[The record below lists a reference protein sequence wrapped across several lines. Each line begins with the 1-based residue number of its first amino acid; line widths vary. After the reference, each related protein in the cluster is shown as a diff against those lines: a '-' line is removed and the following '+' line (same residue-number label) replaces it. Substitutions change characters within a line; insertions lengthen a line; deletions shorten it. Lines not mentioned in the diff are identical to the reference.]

1 MVSNMNLQEYI
12 KLLEA
17 QDYEGMFNSLFDYID
32 QNQSFDQYKKET
44 VKDKIKTNI
53 RWTRSKLRK
62 NDRIV
67 WFLRLLRYAWA
78 LNLGIP
84 PEQALQDL
92 NRRAKTNYT
101 RYDLMAYDSPTR
113 IQQQLAARLEH
124 FFSMQIPEIDR
135 YVFDKQTPN
144 QVIDHFQKIENQ
156 EQSSI
161 GDDADAKEWA
171 KDEQLIEQHSDDDV
185 IMKFPDGYCWVDLNT
200 PADDDEGKAMGHCG
214 NRASYKSDETILSLR
229 KSVNYQ
235 GKKWWRPVCT
245 FILDGNRFLGEMKGR
260 SNDKPAARY
269 HPYIIALLKSKYV
282 EGIKGGGYMPRNN
295 FSLND
300 LDDSQLNELIEMKP
314 ELGGL
319 LPLYRK
325 EGMTS
330 RVEDMIDRSLESL
343 NISTYGV
350 RYDKS
355 KKQFKVAS
363 WRDFESFIRS
373 HDDGVVQDIL
383 EIAQGEAEWQLG
395 SNTAQAF
402 KETVLKLPERWQTK
416 FMQRAAQDDIDDA
429 CKVLISRNDDWYQI
443 FQEQRQN
450 DSEIRDQA
458 WERLLEYVEIGWPT
472 SSNADLNIPYKDV
485 ESLRAFVT
493 GDSEVIA
500 TISERKM
507 VDIATDDYDDDYYI
521 AQKISEYDWD
531 GFDNYD
537 AEWYTEQRQQD
548 DLIDGDGND
557 TWLAD
562 LDTDIDSVFIKPYLE
577 RLQGYSMSKIQ
588 DPRQGEL
595 LEAIK
600 RLRQLAGVVVETI
613 QPEQIDTICA
623 MADLAQ
629 AKTAALNL
637 IFANVTNNP
646 TRRADLRD
654 KVMSSGTTDQLRQI
668 LWNVLMSN
676 AGFKTGINTTKGRKG
691 ITYGR

>member
-1 MVSNMNLQEYI
+1 MNLQEYI
-12 KLLEA
+12 NLLEA
-17 QDYEGMFNSLFDYID
+17 QDYEGMFRAFLDSDA
-32 QNQSFDQYKKET
+32 
-44 VKDKIKTNI
+44 VKNLPDGGTSI
-53 RWTRSKLRK
+53 RNEVKNCISWARRILKK

-67 WFLRLLRYAWA
+67 WFLRWARVILRQQAKDSIDA
-78 LNLGIP
+78 AMAELNKSL
-84 PEQALQDL
+84 
-92 NRRAKTNYT
+92 KTNYT
-101 RYDLMAYDSPTR
+101 RADVMSIRTMESS
-113 IQQQLAARLEH
+113 LEH
-124 FFSMQIPEIDR
+124 FMQSDVRAIQNTI
-135 YVFDKQTPN
+135 FDKQTPAKLF
-144 QVIDHFQKIENQ
+144 DTLRELENQ
-156 EQSSI
+156 HVSKA
-161 GDDADAKEWA
+161 GDDVDAKNWA
-171 KDEQLIEQHSDDDV
+171 EDKQLIEQHSDDDV

-200 PADDDEGKAMGHCG
+200 PADNDEGKAMGHCG

-245 FILDGNRFLGEMKGR
+245 FILDGNRYLGEMKGR
-260 SNDKPAARY
+260 ANKKPQVRY

-282 EGIKGGGYMPRNN
+282 EGIKGGGFMPGNN
-295 FSLND
+295 FSLDD
-300 LDDSQLNELIEMKP
+300 LDDSQRNELIEMKP

-355 KKQFKVAS
+355 KKEFKVAS
-363 WRDFESFIRS
+363 WRDFERFIRS

-383 EIAQGEAEWQLG
+383 DIAQGEAEWQLG

-402 KETVLKLPERWQTK
+402 KTAVLKLPERWQTK

-458 WERLLEYVEIGWPT
+458 WERLLEYVKIGWPT
-472 SSNADLNIPYKDV
+472 SSGADLNIPYKDV

-500 TISERKM
+500 TISERQM
-507 VDIATDDYDDDYYI
+507 VYIATATEEYDDEDYYR
-521 AQKISEYDWD
+521 AQKISRYDWD
-531 GFDNYD
+531 GFDYDD
-537 AEWYTEQRQQD
+537 AEYYVEQRQED

-557 TWLAD
+557 TWLD
-562 LDTDIDSVFIKPYLE
+562 GLDTDMDSVFIKPYLE
-577 RLQGYSMSKIQ
+577 RLQGYSTSKIP

-595 LEAIK
+595 LESIR
-600 RLRQLAGVVVETI
+600 RLRQLAGLVDKPV
-613 QPEQIDTICA
+613 
-623 MADLAQ
+623 
-629 AKTAALNL
+629 LN
-637 IFANVTNNP
+637 
-646 TRRADLRD
+646 
-654 KVMSSGTTDQLRQI
+654 G
-668 LWNVLMSN
+668 
-676 AGFKTGINTTKGRKG
+676 
-691 ITYGR
+691 

>member
-1 MVSNMNLQEYI
+1 MNLQEYI
-12 KLLEA
+12 NLLEA
-17 QDYEGMFNSLFDYID
+17 QDYEGMFRAFLDSDA
-32 QNQSFDQYKKET
+32 
-44 VKDKIKTNI
+44 VKNLPDGGTSI
-53 RWTRSKLRK
+53 RNEVKNCISWARRILKK

-67 WFLRLLRYAWA
+67 WFLRWARVILRQQAKDSIDA
-78 LNLGIP
+78 AMAELNKSL
-84 PEQALQDL
+84 
-92 NRRAKTNYT
+92 KTNYT
-101 RYDLMAYDSPTR
+101 RADVMSIRTMESS
-113 IQQQLAARLEH
+113 LEH
-124 FFSMQIPEIDR
+124 FMQSDVRAIQNT
-135 YVFDKQTPN
+135 VFDKQTPAKLF
-144 QVIDHFQKIENQ
+144 DTLRELENQ
-156 EQSSI
+156 HVSKA
-161 GDDADAKEWA
+161 GDDHDAKEWA
-171 KDEQLIEQHSDDDV
+171 EDKQLIEQHSDDDV

-229 KSVNYQ
+229 KNVNYQ

-245 FILDGNRFLGEMKGR
+245 FILDGNRYLGEMKGR
-260 SNDKPAARY
+260 GNDKPAARY

-295 FSLND
+295 FSLDD
-300 LDDSQLNELIEMKP
+300 LDDSQRNELIEMKP

-350 RYDKS
+350 TYDKS

-363 WRDFESFIRS
+363 WRDFERFIRS

-383 EIAQGEAEWQLG
+383 DIAQGEAEWQLG

-458 WERLLEYVEIGWPT
+458 WERLLEYVKIGWPT
-472 SSNADLNIPYKDV
+472 SSNAALNIPYKDV

-500 TISERKM
+500 TISEREM
-507 VDIATDDYDDDYYI
+507 VDIATATDEYDDDYYI

-537 AEWYTEQRQQD
+537 AEYYVEQRQQD
-548 DLIDGDGND
+548 DLIDGDGHD
-557 TWLAD
+557 TWLD
-562 LDTDIDSVFIKPYLE
+562 GLDTDIDSVFIKPYLE

-595 LEAIK
+595 LESIR
-600 RLRQLAGVVVETI
+600 RLRQLAGLVDK
-613 QPEQIDTICA
+613 PF
-623 MADLAQ
+623 
-629 AKTAALNL
+629 LN
-637 IFANVTNNP
+637 A
-646 TRRADLRD
+646 
-654 KVMSSGTTDQLRQI
+654 
-668 LWNVLMSN
+668 
-676 AGFKTGINTTKGRKG
+676 
-691 ITYGR
+691 

>member
-1 MVSNMNLQEYI
+1 MNLQEYI
-12 KLLEA
+12 NLLEA
-17 QDYEGMFNSLFDYID
+17 QDYEGMFRAFLDSDA
-32 QNQSFDQYKKET
+32 
-44 VKDKIKTNI
+44 VKNLPDGGTSI
-53 RWTRSKLRK
+53 RNEVKNCISWARRILKK

-67 WFLRLLRYAWA
+67 WFLRWARVILRQQAKDSIDA
-78 LNLGIP
+78 AMAELNKSL
-84 PEQALQDL
+84 
-92 NRRAKTNYT
+92 KTNYT
-101 RYDLMAYDSPTR
+101 RADVMSIRTMESS
-113 IQQQLAARLEH
+113 LEH
-124 FFSMQIPEIDR
+124 FMQSDVRAIQNM
-135 YVFDKQTPN
+135 VFDKQTPAKLF
-144 QVIDHFQKIENQ
+144 DTLRELENQ
-156 EQSSI
+156 HVSKA
-161 GDDADAKEWA
+161 GDDHDAKEWA
-171 KDEQLIEQHSDDDV
+171 EDKQLIEQHSDDDV

-260 SNDKPAARY
+260 GNDKPAARY

-295 FSLND
+295 FSLDD
-300 LDDSQLNELIEMKP
+300 LDDSQRNELIEMKP

-343 NISTYGV
+343 NISTHGV
-350 RYDKS
+350 SYDKS

-363 WRDFESFIRS
+363 WRDFERFIRS

-383 EIAQGEAEWQLG
+383 DIAQGEAEWQLG

-402 KETVLKLPERWQTK
+402 KETVLELPERWQTK

-443 FQEQRQN
+443 FQEMRKN

-458 WERLLEYVEIGWPT
+458 WERLLEYVKIGWPT

-500 TISERKM
+500 TISEREM
-507 VDIATDDYDDDYYI
+507 VDIATATDEYDDDYYI

-531 GFDNYD
+531 GFDSYD
-537 AEWYTEQRQQD
+537 AEYYVEQRQQD

-557 TWLAD
+557 TWLAG

-577 RLQGYSMSKIQ
+577 RLQGYSTSKIQ

-595 LEAIK
+595 LESIR
-600 RLRQLAGVVVETI
+600 RLRQLAGLVDKPV
-613 QPEQIDTICA
+613 
-623 MADLAQ
+623 
-629 AKTAALNL
+629 LN
-637 IFANVTNNP
+637 
-646 TRRADLRD
+646 
-654 KVMSSGTTDQLRQI
+654 G
-668 LWNVLMSN
+668 
-676 AGFKTGINTTKGRKG
+676 
-691 ITYGR
+691 

>member
-1 MVSNMNLQEYI
+1 MNLQEYI
-12 KLLEA
+12 NLLEA
-17 QDYEGMFNSLFDYID
+17 QDYEGMFRAFLDSDA
-32 QNQSFDQYKKET
+32 
-44 VKDKIKTNI
+44 VKNLPDGGTSI
-53 RWTRSKLRK
+53 RNEVKNCISWARRILKK

-67 WFLRLLRYAWA
+67 WFLRWARVILRQQAKDSIDA
-78 LNLGIP
+78 AMAELNKSL
-84 PEQALQDL
+84 
-92 NRRAKTNYT
+92 KTNYT
-101 RYDLMAYDSPTR
+101 RADVMSIRTMESS
-113 IQQQLAARLEH
+113 LEH
-124 FFSMQIPEIDR
+124 FMQSDVRAIQNM
-135 YVFDKQTPN
+135 VFDKQTPAKLF
-144 QVIDHFQKIENQ
+144 DTLRELENQ
-156 EQSSI
+156 HVSKA
-161 GDDADAKEWA
+161 GDDHDAKEWA
-171 KDEQLIEQHSDDDV
+171 EDKQLIEQHSDDDV

-229 KSVNYQ
+229 KNVNYQ

-245 FILDGNRFLGEMKGR
+245 FILDGNRYLGEMKGR
-260 SNDKPAARY
+260 GNDKPAARY

-295 FSLND
+295 FSLDD
-300 LDDSQLNELIEMKP
+300 LDDSQRNELIEMKP

-343 NISTYGV
+343 NISTNGV
-350 RYDKS
+350 TYDKS

-363 WRDFESFIRS
+363 WRDFGRFIRS

-383 EIAQGEAEWQLG
+383 DIAQGEAEWQLG

-402 KETVLKLPERWQTK
+402 KYTVLKLPERWQTK

-458 WERLLEYVEIGWPT
+458 WERLLEYVKIGWPT
-472 SSNADLNIPYKDV
+472 SSNAALNIPYKDV

-500 TISERKM
+500 TISEREM
-507 VDIATDDYDDDYYI
+507 VDIATATDEYDDDYYV

-531 GFDNYD
+531 GFDSYD
-537 AEWYTEQRQQD
+537 AEWYTEQREQD
-548 DLIDGDGND
+548 NLIDGDGHD
-557 TWLAD
+557 TWLD
-562 LDTDIDSVFIKPYLE
+562 GLDTDIDSVFIKPYLE
-577 RLQGYSMSKIQ
+577 RLQGYSTSKIQ

-595 LEAIK
+595 LESIR
-600 RLRQLAGVVVETI
+600 RLRQLAGLVDKPV
-613 QPEQIDTICA
+613 
-623 MADLAQ
+623 
-629 AKTAALNL
+629 LN
-637 IFANVTNNP
+637 
-646 TRRADLRD
+646 
-654 KVMSSGTTDQLRQI
+654 G
-668 LWNVLMSN
+668 
-676 AGFKTGINTTKGRKG
+676 
-691 ITYGR
+691 

>member
-1 MVSNMNLQEYI
+1 MNLQEYI
-12 KLLEA
+12 NLLEA
-17 QDYEGMFNSLFDYID
+17 QDYEGMFRAFLDSDA
-32 QNQSFDQYKKET
+32 
-44 VKDKIKTNI
+44 VKNLPDGGTSI
-53 RWTRSKLRK
+53 RNEVKNCISWARRILKK

-67 WFLRLLRYAWA
+67 WFLRWARVILRQQAKDSIDA
-78 LNLGIP
+78 AMAELNKSL
-84 PEQALQDL
+84 
-92 NRRAKTNYT
+92 KTNYT
-101 RYDLMAYDSPTR
+101 RADVMSIRTMESS
-113 IQQQLAARLEH
+113 LEH
-124 FFSMQIPEIDR
+124 FMQSDVRAIQNM
-135 YVFDKQTPN
+135 VFDKQTPAKLF
-144 QVIDHFQKIENQ
+144 DTLRELENQ
-156 EQSSI
+156 HVSKA
-161 GDDADAKEWA
+161 GDDHDAKEWA
-171 KDEQLIEQHSDDDV
+171 EDKQLIEQHSDDDV

-229 KSVNYQ
+229 KNVNYQ

-245 FILDGNRFLGEMKGR
+245 FILDGNRYLGEMKGR
-260 SNDKPAARY
+260 GNDKPAARY

-295 FSLND
+295 FSLDD
-300 LDDSQLNELIEMKP
+300 LDDSQRNELIEMKP

-343 NISTYGV
+343 NISTNGV
-350 RYDKS
+350 TYDKS

-363 WRDFESFIRS
+363 WRDFGRFIRS

-383 EIAQGEAEWQLG
+383 DIAQGEAEWQLG

-402 KETVLKLPERWQTK
+402 KYTVLKLPERWQTK

-458 WERLLEYVEIGWPT
+458 WERLLGYVKIGWPT

-500 TISERKM
+500 TISEREM
-507 VDIATDDYDDDYYI
+507 VDIATATDEYDDDYYV

-531 GFDNYD
+531 GFDSYD

-548 DLIDGDGND
+548 DLIDGDGHD
-557 TWLAD
+557 TWLD
-562 LDTDIDSVFIKPYLE
+562 GLDTDIDSVFIKPYLE
-577 RLQGYSMSKIQ
+577 RLQGYSTSKIQ

-595 LEAIK
+595 LESIR
-600 RLRQLAGVVVETI
+600 RLRQLAGLVDKPV
-613 QPEQIDTICA
+613 
-623 MADLAQ
+623 
-629 AKTAALNL
+629 LN
-637 IFANVTNNP
+637 
-646 TRRADLRD
+646 
-654 KVMSSGTTDQLRQI
+654 G
-668 LWNVLMSN
+668 
-676 AGFKTGINTTKGRKG
+676 
-691 ITYGR
+691 

>member
-1 MVSNMNLQEYI
+1 MNLQEYI
-12 KLLEA
+12 NLLEA
-17 QDYEGMFNSLFDYID
+17 QDYEGMFRAFLDSDA
-32 QNQSFDQYKKET
+32 
-44 VKDKIKTNI
+44 VKNLPDGGTSI
-53 RWTRSKLRK
+53 RNEVKNCISWARRILKK

-67 WFLRLLRYAWA
+67 WFLRWARVILRQQAKDSIDA
-78 LNLGIP
+78 AMAELNKSL
-84 PEQALQDL
+84 
-92 NRRAKTNYT
+92 KTNYT
-101 RYDLMAYDSPTR
+101 RADVMSIRTMESS
-113 IQQQLAARLEH
+113 LEH
-124 FFSMQIPEIDR
+124 FMQSDVRAIQNM
-135 YVFDKQTPN
+135 VFDKQTPAKLF
-144 QVIDHFQKIENQ
+144 DTLRELENQ
-156 EQSSI
+156 HVSKA
-161 GDDADAKEWA
+161 GDDHDAKEWA
-171 KDEQLIEQHSDDDV
+171 EDKQLIEQHSDDDV

-229 KSVNYQ
+229 KIVNYQ

-260 SNDKPAARY
+260 GNDKPAARY

-295 FSLND
+295 FSLDD
-300 LDDSQLNELIEMKP
+300 LDDSQRNELIEMKP

-343 NISTYGV
+343 NISNVVT
-350 RYDKS
+350 YDKS
-355 KKQFKVAS
+355 KKQFEVAS
-363 WRDFESFIRS
+363 WRDFERFIRA
-373 HDDGVVQDIL
+373 HDDGVVKDIL
-383 EIAQGEAEWQLG
+383 DIAQGEAEWQLG

-458 WERLLEYVEIGWPT
+458 WERLLEYVKIGWPT
-472 SSNADLNIPYKDV
+472 SSNANLNIPYKDV

-500 TISERKM
+500 TISEREM
-507 VDIATDDYDDDYYI
+507 VDIATATDEYDNDYYI

-531 GFDNYD
+531 GFDSDD
-537 AEWYTEQRQQD
+537 AEYYVEQRQQD

-557 TWLAD
+557 TWLAG

-595 LEAIK
+595 LESIR
-600 RLRQLAGVVVETI
+600 RLRQLAGLVDKPV
-613 QPEQIDTICA
+613 
-623 MADLAQ
+623 
-629 AKTAALNL
+629 LN
-637 IFANVTNNP
+637 
-646 TRRADLRD
+646 
-654 KVMSSGTTDQLRQI
+654 G
-668 LWNVLMSN
+668 
-676 AGFKTGINTTKGRKG
+676 
-691 ITYGR
+691 

>member
-1 MVSNMNLQEYI
+1 MNLQEYI
-12 KLLEA
+12 NLLEA
-17 QDYEGMFNSLFDYID
+17 QDYEGMFRAFLDSDA
-32 QNQSFDQYKKET
+32 
-44 VKDKIKTNI
+44 VKNLPDGGTSI
-53 RWTRSKLRK
+53 RNEVKNCISWARRILKK

-67 WFLRLLRYAWA
+67 WFLRWARVILRQQAKDSIDA
-78 LNLGIP
+78 AMAELNKSL
-84 PEQALQDL
+84 
-92 NRRAKTNYT
+92 KTNYT
-101 RYDLMAYDSPTR
+101 RADVMSIRTMESS
-113 IQQQLAARLEH
+113 LEH
-124 FFSMQIPEIDR
+124 FMQSDVRAIQNT
-135 YVFDKQTPN
+135 VFDKQTPAKLF
-144 QVIDHFQKIENQ
+144 DTLRELENQ
-156 EQSSI
+156 HVSKA
-161 GDDADAKEWA
+161 GDDHDAKEWA
-171 KDEQLIEQHSDDDV
+171 EDKQLIEQHSDDDV

-200 PADDDEGKAMGHCG
+200 PADNDEGKAMGHCG

-295 FSLND
+295 FSLDD
-300 LDDSQLNELIEMKP
+300 LDDSQRNELIEMKP

-319 LPLYRK
+319 LPLYDK

-330 RVEDMIDRSLESL
+330 RVEDMIDRSLKSL
-343 NISTYGV
+343 DISTYGV

-458 WERLLEYVEIGWPT
+458 WERLLEYVKIGWPT

-500 TISERKM
+500 TISEREM
-507 VDIATDDYDDDYYI
+507 VDIATATDDDYDDYYI

-537 AEWYTEQRQQD
+537 AEYYVEQRQQD
-548 DLIDGDGND
+548 DLIDGDGHD
-557 TWLAD
+557 TWLD
-562 LDTDIDSVFIKPYLE
+562 GLDTDIDSVFIKPYLE

-595 LEAIK
+595 LESIR
-600 RLRQLAGVVVETI
+600 RLRQLAGLVDK
-613 QPEQIDTICA
+613 PF
-623 MADLAQ
+623 
-629 AKTAALNL
+629 LN
-637 IFANVTNNP
+637 A
-646 TRRADLRD
+646 
-654 KVMSSGTTDQLRQI
+654 
-668 LWNVLMSN
+668 
-676 AGFKTGINTTKGRKG
+676 
-691 ITYGR
+691 